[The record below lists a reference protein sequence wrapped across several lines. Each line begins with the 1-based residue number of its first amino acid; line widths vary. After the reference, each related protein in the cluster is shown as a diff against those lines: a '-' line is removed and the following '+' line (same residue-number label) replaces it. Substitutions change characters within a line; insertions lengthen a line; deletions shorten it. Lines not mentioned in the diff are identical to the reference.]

1 MKRVVGGLL
10 LGAVAA
16 VAGGLMAGCDI
27 PTAAPIVEQRW
38 ILTAAETT
46 LGVEDLLPGAQISL
60 AVSDTP
66 ASRLGHRLRLRAAA
80 NGSGNGAESAP
91 CEEPPSSAGAV
102 SAGEGS
108 IAVSVEPMCFQWTL
122 QKLCPECSVGQPIPA
137 LDTVREQTWRLPPE
151 VASVRISS
159 GTVELSLEHDLG
171 FTPIR
176 SGELQV
182 VALSIGSGAVAEEEL
197 LRLPLDRDLVSG
209 TPVSFSVDF
218 DQHPITVS
226 GGLTLRFEIDAA
238 GGSAQDVVADLA
250 ATIEARAT
258 VQSLMIDS
266 AVLRVADLELGGEPQ
281 EFDLGDADDVDEL
294 IERFQQG
301 TATMTISNGF
311 PVAISG
317 TITLGETERAI
328 AVEAGGSTKVSI
340 SYSQAE
346 LQALLDG
353 TVTYSWSGAVT
364 SDGEQTFD
372 ASMKLTIGVQI
383 DVTLR
388 TEPE

>member
-1 MKRVVGGLL
+1 MKGVVGRLL
-10 LGAVAA
+10 LGVAA
-16 VAGGLMAGCDI
+16 VAAAVLLAGCDI

-46 LGVEDLLPGAQISL
+46 LGVEDLLPGARISL
-60 AVSDTP
+60 AVSDP
-66 ASRLGHRLRLRAAA
+66 LRAAA
-80 NGSGNGAESAP
+80 NGSGNGAESDP
-91 CEEPPSSAGAV
+91 CVAPSSAGEV
-102 SAGEGS
+102 IAGEGS
-108 IAVSVEPMCFQWTL
+108 IAVSVEPMCLQWTL
-122 QKLCPECSVGQPIPA
+122 QELCPDCSVGQPIPA
-137 LDTVREQTWRLPPE
+137 LATVREQTWRLPPE
-151 VASVRISS
+151 VASVRISG
-159 GTVELSLEHDLG
+159 GTVELSMEHDLG

-176 SGELQV
+176 TGELQI
-182 VALSIGSGAVAEEEL
+182 VALSIGSGAEAEQEL
-197 LRLPLDRDLVSG
+197 LRFPLDRDLVSG

-218 DQHPITVS
+218 GQQPVTVN
-226 GGLTLRFEIDAA
+226 GGLKLRFEIAAA
-238 GGSAQDVVADLA
+238 GGSAQEAVTDLA

-258 VQSLMIDS
+258 VQSLTIDS
-266 AVLRVADLELGGEPQ
+266 AVLRVVDLELGGEPQ

-294 IERFQQG
+294 IERFQEG

-311 PVAISG
+311 PVAIGG
-317 TITLGETERAI
+317 TVTLGETERAI
-328 AVEAGGSTKVSI
+328 AVEAGGTTTVSI
-340 SYSQAE
+340 SYSRAE

-364 SDGEQTFD
+364 SAGEQTFD